1 MHAIHAGTRKNDN
14 GLHNTAINDS
24 VNGRS
29 GKNVY
34 GQDVNT
40 VHHRIINV
48 RVKNGKVEGRSL
60 SSGKRFLLAG
70 WDAR

>member
-1 MHAIHAGTRKNDN
+1 MNSTE
-14 GLHNTAINDS
+14 NTIANNIREAINDS

-60 SSGKRFLLAG
+60 SSGKWFLLAG